1 MKMEK
6 LYKYHK
12 IHTSKV
18 SFIITLLFIL
28 FSSAG
33 CASANGKHQPT
44 PTPVPDLGISA
55 NATFTVQRGEVIRE
69 LRFRG
74 RIEPVTQQNLY
85 FRSSGY
91 VRSVYVDR
99 NASVKS
105 GQVLADLEIGDLE
118 KQLEQAKIT
127 VKTSETQLSTAQQG
141 ISDALIEAE
150 ILLKIEQLRLDEA
163 KYNLQANNNTP
174 NQIAVQ
180 IQEQQV
186 RLAELRVERLQRGP
200 DQQLVQAVEL
210 ARLAVE
216 RLEAQVAD
224 ASLTAPFDGQ
234 VLALNIRPGD
244 SVSAYSRNVLTIC
257 DPTKL
262 EVGADPD
269 SEDMQELA
277 EGMAVNISL
286 SGQSRTALQGTV
298 RSLPYP
304 YGSGGQAA
312 SSEASDGQE
321 LPVRIALQ
329 VGADEG
335 GYRIGELVEVQVI
348 LEQKPDALWLPPQ
361 AIRNFE
367 GRKFVIIQEGDIQK
381 RVIIITGI
389 ETEQRVEITEGLQEG
404 QIVVG
409 Q

>member
-6 LYKYHK
+6 LYKCHK
-12 IHTSKV
+12 IHTGKV
-18 SFIITLLFIL
+18 SLIIALLFIL

-33 CASANGKHQPT
+33 YASPDGKNQST
-44 PTPVPDLGISA
+44 PTPVPALGISA
-55 NATFTVQRGEVIRE
+55 IATFTVQRGEVIRE

-74 RIEPVTQQNLY
+74 RIEPVTQQDLY

-127 VKTSETQLSTAQQG
+127 VKTSETQLSTTQQG

-257 DPTKL
+257 DPTEL

-269 SEDMQELA
+269 SEDIQELA
-277 EGMAVNISL
+277 EGMAVNVRL
-286 SGQSRTALQGTV
+286 SGETGLRCRAQCAACRIPTALAGK
-298 RSLPYP
+298 
-304 YGSGGQAA
+304 
-312 SSEASDGQE
+312 
-321 LPVRIALQ
+321 LPVRRRPTSKNCRCASRLKSARTKA
-329 VGADEG
+329 V
-335 GYRIGELVEVQVI
+335 
-348 LEQKPDALWLPPQ
+348 
-361 AIRNFE
+361 
-367 GRKFVIIQEGDIQK
+367 
-381 RVIIITGI
+381 TG
-389 ETEQRVEITEGLQEG
+389 
-404 QIVVG
+404 
-409 Q
+409 